1 VIVEDE
7 PIDYGARCDRC
18 GLTEFGQDRLRSN
31 GMDRAARPC
40 DRCPPELHA
49 AEEPRSVPQ

>member
-1 VIVEDE
+1 METD
-7 PIDYGARCDRC
+7 PIDYGAHCPRC

-49 AEEPRSVPQ
+49 QEEPRIVPQ